1 MLRSFFVS
9 LSKAGWAQ
17 HMITNWSF
25 ARRAAF
31 RFVAGETSAEAIA
44 AVRQL
49 NARGI
54 RASLDHLGENT
65 FSQADAS
72 HAVDEILAVID
83 EIEKAGV
90 RANVSLK
97 LSQIGLSLDKDR
109 CQANLES
116 ILAKARQAGL
126 FIRVDMEDSSLT
138 DATLEAVRAAHDHGY
153 DNVGVVI
160 QAYLRRSEADI
171 RSLMQAQVKV
181 RLCKGAYQEP
191 AEIAFPQKADVDAAY
206 DHLCTLL
213 LEGAQ
218 AAGAPQASPDGRTPP
233 IPAIA
238 SHDPRRIQFA
248 RQKQQELGLPQ
259 QAVEYQMLYGIR
271 RDLQE
276 ELAAAGYPVR
286 VYVPYGTHWYPYF
299 MRRLGERP
307 ANIWFFISN
316 FFRK

>member
-17 HMITNWSF
+17 RTITHWGF

-31 RFVAGETSAEAIA
+31 RFVAGETSTEAIA

-49 NARGI
+49 NAKGI
-54 RASLDHLGENT
+54 RASLDALGENT
-65 FSQADAS
+65 LNQADAS
-72 HAVDEILAVID
+72 HAVDEIIAMIGK
-83 EIEKAGV
+83 IELAGV
-90 RANVSLK
+90 QANVSLK
-97 LSQIGLSLDKDR
+97 LSQIGLGLDKAR

-116 ILAKARQAGL
+116 ILEKAGQAGL

-138 DATLEAVRAAHDHGY
+138 DATLDAVRLAHHHGFV
-153 DNVGVVI
+153 NVGVVI

-171 RSLMQAQVKV
+171 RSLLQAQVRV
-181 RLCKGAYQEP
+181 RLCKGAYQEA
-191 AEIAFPQKADVDAAY
+191 AEIAFPQKADVDANY
-206 DHLCTLL
+206 DRLCSLL
-213 LEGAQ
+213 LEGAKSG
-218 AAGAPQASPDGRTPP
+218 GAPQASPDGRTPP

-238 SHDPRRIQFA
+238 SHDPKRIQFA
-248 RQKQQELGLPQ
+248 RQKQMELGLPQ
-259 QAVEYQMLYGIR
+259 GAVEFQMLYGIR
-271 RDLQE
+271 RDLQD
-276 ELAAAGYPVR
+276 ELAAAGHPVR